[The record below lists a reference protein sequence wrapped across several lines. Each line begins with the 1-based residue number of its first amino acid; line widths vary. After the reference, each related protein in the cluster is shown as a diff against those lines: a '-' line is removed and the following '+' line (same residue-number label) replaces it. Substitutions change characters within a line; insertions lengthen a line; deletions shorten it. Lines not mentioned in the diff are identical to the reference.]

1 MASGLH
7 WKNRNCYNCG
17 KFRYLARNCRNRGIG
32 NRIGEDRRL
41 EYKQGNNRQ
50 RVIKGE
56 NGQNNLNRE
65 QDLLLLD

>member
-1 MASGLH
+1 MKVDRGN
-7 WKNRNCYNCG
+7 WNCYNCG
-17 KFRYLARNCRNRGIG
+17 VFGHLARNCRNNGIED
-32 NRIGEDRRL
+32 RIGKDRRL